1 LSRKVSMRFPLK
13 TIVCLVLLL
22 SIGVSAYGQSI
33 LQDAATRRI
42 SQETGIDQRLV
53 NTLFV
58 DEAGSQF
65 ILAFIYI
72 NEESVNGDLKPDIRE
87 AIVPFVGRNAV
98 LVLLV
103 PATSSFFDPF
113 AISFAQNFFRINVEP
128 QMITQITP
136 DFTTGTFASGAVSS
150 GIIALDTRVL
160 VSQTFDVQ
168 YSGFDNYSATF
179 SLTAVDN
186 TSSQSPAGSILGGI
200 GNFFGSRLVFFVINL
215 ILLFLFP
222 FLLL

>member
-1 LSRKVSMRFPLK
+1 MRLSVK
-13 TIVCLVLLL
+13 TIICLVLLL
-22 SIGVSAYGQSI
+22 GVGVSAYGQSI

-42 SQETGIDQRLV
+42 SQETGIDQRLI

-58 DEAGSQF
+58 DEDASQF

-72 NEESVNGDLKPDIRE
+72 NEESVNGDLKPDIKE
-87 AIVPFVGRNAV
+87 AMLPFVGRNALLV
-98 LVLLV
+98 LVV

-113 AISFAQNFFRINVEP
+113 AISFTQNVFRINVEP

-136 DFTTGTFASGAVSS
+136 DFAPGTFASGEVSS

-168 YSGFDNYSATF
+168 YTGSSVYSATF
-179 SLTAVDN
+179 SLTATDN
-186 TSSQSPAGSILGGI
+186 ASTDSGGSIFGRI
-200 GNFFGSRLVFFVINL
+200 GNFIGNRLVFFVINL

>member
-1 LSRKVSMRFPLK
+1 MRLSVK
-13 TIVCLVLLL
+13 TIICLALLL
-22 SIGVSAYGQSI
+22 GIGVSAYGQSI

-42 SQETGIDQRLV
+42 SQETGIDQRLI

-58 DEAGSQF
+58 DEDASQF

-72 NEESVNGDLKPDIRE
+72 NEESVNGDLKPDIKE
-87 AIVPFVGRNAV
+87 AMLPFVGRNALLV
-98 LVLLV
+98 LVV

-113 AISFAQNFFRINVEP
+113 AISFTQNVFRINVEP
-128 QMITQITP
+128 QMITQVTP
-136 DFTTGTFASGAVSS
+136 DFAPGTLASGEVSS

-168 YSGFDNYSATF
+168 YTGSNVYSATF
-179 SLTAVDN
+179 SLTTNDN
-186 TSSQSPAGSILGGI
+186 ASTDSSGSILGRI
-200 GNFFGSRLVFFVINL
+200 GNFIGSRLVFFVINL